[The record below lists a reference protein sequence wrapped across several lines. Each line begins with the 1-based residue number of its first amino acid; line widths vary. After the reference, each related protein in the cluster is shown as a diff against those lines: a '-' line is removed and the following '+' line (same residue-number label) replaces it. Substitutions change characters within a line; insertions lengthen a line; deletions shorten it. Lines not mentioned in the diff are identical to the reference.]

1 MYYFKTMGVGDA
13 FLGIQ
18 NLLVSNNIKFSKLI
32 QGRFTRFEDMGENV
46 ALVLSRVMG
55 LIKCSRPLRV
65 GSTLSEDHNF
75 CPLILLRCFL
85 EKIEQIEQTLMFK
98 DLKTF
103 SGKISM
109 ISESLIC
116 LEAGHI

>member
-1 MYYFKTMGVGDA
+1 MGVGDA
-13 FLGIQ
+13 FLRIQ

-75 CPLILLRCFL
+75 CPCN
-85 EKIEQIEQTLMFK
+85 
-98 DLKTF
+98 
-103 SGKISM
+103 
-109 ISESLIC
+109 
-116 LEAGHI
+116 